1 MKQLIGWRAEEKR
14 SKNKQKLVRSS
25 RKENEAQGGPS
36 TLTTMPLD
44 DFNEDRRPVL
54 QGLSED
60 LQQVS
65 VLIEVE

>member
-1 MKQLIGWRAEEKR
+1 M
-14 SKNKQKLVRSS
+14 RSS